1 MNSPCTKFDARH
13 SISKQTGDGNADGG
27 NVTLRTC
34 DANIQTSRQESFE
47 MRPFTIIETEGEQ
60 GRSRQLIYNGQMIG
74 GETSNNLLMAGTHG
88 ASILEVISRLESEF
102 D

>member
-1 MNSPCTKFDARH
+1 
-13 SISKQTGDGNADGG
+13 
-27 NVTLRTC
+27 
-34 DANIQTSRQESFE
+34 